1 MCIAVERSVEK
12 TDNVFCQTC
21 ARTRIIEMSS
31 EIRVFRCLSDNIGVL
46 VNDPSSGTCVAIDA
60 PDHAAIQT
68 ELDAAGWQLTDILVT
83 HSHSDHVQG
92 ISTLKKRYGCK
103 VTAPEKA
110 RDAVPEADAMV
121 KEGDR
126 LKVGSLEIDVWELPG
141 HCVDHVGYIV
151 PAANIAF
158 VGDVLFTLGCG
169 RVFGGAY
176 EDMWRSLGRLM
187 ELPDDMLMFGGHDYT
202 LSNARFALA
211 ADPGNAL
218 LKARAEDAE
227 AISLRGGFL
236 VPTRL
241 GDERATNPF
250 LRTAHPALARSVSR
264 DGSSPFEVFKAL
276 REWKNSF

>member
-1 MCIAVERSVEK
+1 
-12 TDNVFCQTC
+12 
-21 ARTRIIEMSS
+21 MSF

-46 VNDPSSGTCVAIDA
+46 VNDPSSERCIAIDA
-60 PDHAAIQT
+60 PDDAAIQI
-68 ELDAAGWQLTDILVT
+68 ELDAAGWKLTDILVT

-92 ISTLKKRYGCK
+92 IATLKKRYGCQ
-103 VTAPEKA
+103 VTVPEKA
-110 RDAVPEADAMV
+110 RAVVPEADATV

-126 LKVGSLEIDVWELPG
+126 LKIGSHEIDVWELPG
-141 HCVDHVGYIV
+141 HCADHVGYIV
-151 PAANIAF
+151 PSSNVAF

-187 ELPDDMLMFGGHDYT
+187 ELPDDTRMFGGHDYT

-211 ADPGNAL
+211 ADPDNAL

-227 AISLRGGFL
+227 TISLQGGFL

-250 LRTAHPALARSVSR
+250 LRAGNPVLARSVSK
-264 DGSSPFEVFKAL
+264 DGSSPYEVFKAL